1 MENSYKVL
9 DEILARKT
17 RLYSVFID
25 VLREEW
31 SCVREYSLERLE
43 QILEK
48 KEELMGKIQK
58 LNDHRE
64 KLVLE
69 IASGKGIPQNEI
81 TLKQIIEFPDNL
93 WSKRMS
99 VHREKLR
106 EQIETI
112 NELNLANRNL
122 ISRSTHSTKK
132 SMTWLYQVDA
142 AYTPYHANGQVSD
155 VQFASRMVSTEV

>member
-1 MENSYKVL
+1 MENTYKVL
-9 DEILARKT
+9 DELLARKT

-25 VLREEW
+25 VLKDEW
-31 SCVREYSLERLE
+31 SCVSGYSLERLE
-43 QILEK
+43 QLLEK

-58 LNDHRE
+58 LNDLRE
-64 KLVLE
+64 KLVME
-69 IASGKGIPQNEI
+69 IATRKNIPHHEI
-81 TLKQIIEFPDNL
+81 TLKQIVEFPDNI

-99 VHREKLR
+99 IHREKLR

-122 ISRSTHSTKK
+122 INRSAHSNKK

-155 VQFASRMVSTEV
+155 VQLASRMVSTEV